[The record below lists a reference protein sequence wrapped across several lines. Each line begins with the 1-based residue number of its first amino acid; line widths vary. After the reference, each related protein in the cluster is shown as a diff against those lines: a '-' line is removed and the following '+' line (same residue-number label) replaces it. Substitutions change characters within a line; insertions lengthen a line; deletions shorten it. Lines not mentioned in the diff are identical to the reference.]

1 MSLKLQF
8 HFIVFR
14 IFDIAV
20 SSFRLSIML
29 SAIDFNMPLLT
40 LHMEGLE
47 NYSPVLVGAM
57 FTVLAVGYCIS
68 NPFIGFCT
76 RTRVSESAC
85 FSKLTVIFSCLTQGF
100 I

>member
-1 MSLKLQF
+1 M
-8 HFIVFR
+8 
-14 IFDIAV
+14 

-29 SAIDFNMPLLT
+29 SAFDFNMPLLT

-68 NPFIGFCT
+68 SPFVGFCT
-76 RTRVSESAC
+76 RTRVSVLAR
-85 FSKLTVIFSCLTQGF
+85 FGKLTVIFVFLTQGL
-100 I
+100 ILYSNNRNSSTLIASP